1 MENSQIALNETLERV
16 MISCL
21 FNDKRQKIGDKIRP
35 ILKKQ
40 IFDDRMCK
48 NLVTKINNFCDKH
61 SNFPNLADLQLAAEE
76 PAELAFIKSIG
87 ETDPTTYTE
96 DFLKERIRE
105 HVSQKLVVEEIIKW
119 REAVVN
125 PKLLGSLDPNH
136 LIKAQN
142 FSFDDAIG
150 LDIMSDDGSQL
161 FEDIHTE
168 EIFIKTSFPQFNR
181 IMAGGFQKQA
191 VTMFIA
197 GTNVGKTAW
206 KCAFATDAL
215 RCGYNVLFVTL
226 EQPDKKIKDRIVV
239 NFMDMSKEELKKL
252 SKAEMVRRYS
262 EAKKRL
268 GHNLF
273 IKGYGEH
280 ELNSQKFRLYLK
292 ELREKQSFVPDIVFL
307 DYLGLAAPQ
316 NVTANQAY
324 NLKRASEEFHA
335 VAKEFDFALV
345 TSMQFNREGF
355 KKDKPEMEDIG
366 ESFAT
371 LFTMDDVILISQD
384 EEMLL
389 SRRYLYRKMKS
400 RNPGKGMSGNFSV
413 DYDKMRLYEGAPTRT
428 DNDEMKITFIQD
440 HRRTND
446 DLIGLQEMMREVGI
460 SDPVSERPRVIPET
474 QEQKP
479 PEPLKPEKEDGK
491 INKDDFF
498 KSDLTSDSDE

>member
-1 MENSQIALNETLERV
+1 ML
-16 MISCL
+16 SCL
-21 FNDKRQKIGDKIRP
+21 FNEKRQKIGDKIRP
-35 ILKKQ
+35 ILKKP

-48 NLVTKINNFCDKH
+48 GLVAKINDFCDEH
-61 SNFPNLADLQLAAEE
+61 SSFPNFADLQLAAVE
-76 PAELAFIKSIG
+76 PAELTFLNVVR
-87 ETDPTTYTE
+87 ETDPTSYTE
-96 DFLKERIRE
+96 EFLKDKIQE
-105 HVSQKLVVEEIIKW
+105 HVSQKLVLEEMIRW
-119 REAVVN
+119 REALSN
-125 PKLLGSLDPNH
+125 PKLLKNLDPNH

-142 FSFDDAIG
+142 FSFDDNIG

-161 FEDIHTE
+161 FEDINTE
-168 EIFIKTSFPQFNR
+168 EVFIKTSFPQFNK

-191 VTMFIA
+191 ITMLIA

-206 KCAFATDAL
+206 KCALATDAL

-239 NFMDMSKEELKKL
+239 NFMNMGKDDLKKL
-252 SKAEMVRRYS
+252 SKAEMVKRYS
-262 EAKKRL
+262 EAKKKL

-292 ELREKQSFVPDIVFL
+292 ELREKKNFIPDIVFL

-335 VAKEFDFALV
+335 VAKEFDFAMV

-371 LFTMDDVILISQD
+371 LFTMDDVLLISQD

-413 DYDKMRLYEGAPTRT
+413 DYDIMRLFEGAPPNRNGEIEEKPKKPNQDDKRT
-428 DNDEMKITFIQD
+428 MA
-440 HRRTND
+440 
-446 DLIGLQEMMREVGI
+446 DLVSLQEMMREVGI
-460 SDPVSERPRVIPET
+460 SDPVSEVRVT
-474 QEQKP
+474 DVSEQKP
-479 PEPLKPEKEDGK
+479 EIKPSPPQNKKETEPLKPDKKDDR

-498 KSDLTSDSDE
+498 KSDLASENDE